1 MSEVAQE
8 LDGSQVAERQWHRY
22 VRARDA
28 GHRRFVEDAE
38 RFRCYYEGDQWE
50 QQVRKQLEDEGRP
63 ALTINMVL
71 STINAMLGEYTNRQ
85 ASLSY
90 KPKHNGTFD
99 RAQILTKLSQ
109 HILDE
114 NDYESVEWD
123 CVTDGLIPGRG
134 FLDVRL
140 NFDQHMQGD
149 IVINSLDPTEVV
161 LDPDAK
167 EYDPDTWSEVIRTFW
182 STLDEIEVE
191 FGKDKREEVEGLVSR
206 GSYYGYDS
214 FEFDRNQFGDDDDF
228 SDFYR
233 HHETDRNVR
242 NIRLI
247 SRQYKQVTR
256 ASFFIDPDT
265 GDLSPVPMDWSE
277 ERRDEFAK
285 RMNLFIHKKPS
296 QRIRWTVTVDKV
308 VLHDEWSPYESFTI
322 VPFFPYF
329 QRGRPFGAVENLVG
343 SQDHLNKT
351 TSQELHVINT
361 TANSGWTVEEG
372 TLVNM
377 TEDEFAE
384 RGAETGLVL
393 VHARGSNAPQKVQP
407 NQVPTGLELLSN
419 KSRQFLREI
428 SGLEGVLGID
438 SPEISGVA
446 LEGKNQRANV
456 QLAVPFMNLARTR
469 RIVGRRILE
478 LVQRFYTENRLITI
492 VKRTPGHN
500 EEKTEQVEINKPD
513 EFGDIAN
520 DVTLGRYGVVVGT
533 QPSRDNFD
541 DVQFA
546 EAMQLRQ
553 NGVAVPDHIIVRY
566 SRLADRNELSELLA
580 EQVGAAE
587 PTEQELQLQR
597 QQQQLQIQTAQAEL
611 EKLMAEAEE
620 TQSRA
625 QLNAAKAE
633 KEGAGMDSAEN
644 QLKLQDLET
653 KIRMKREELQ
663 TRIQLAQMTHASDRE
678 KAASQGAVQLAT
690 AQKQGDTQLQ
700 TTLLNLQG
708 RERGNS

>member
-1 MSEVAQE
+1 MAEAGQK
-8 LDGSQVAERQWHRY
+8 LDGGTKVAERQWRRY

-28 GHRRFVEDAE
+28 GHRQFVDAAE
-38 RFRCYYEGDQWE
+38 RYRSYYEGDQWDE
-50 QQVRKQLEDEGRP
+50 NIRKQLEEEGRP

-99 RAQILTKLSQ
+99 KANVLTKLAQ

-114 NDYESVEWD
+114 NDYESTEWD
-123 CVTDGLIPGRG
+123 AVTDGLITGRG
-134 FLDVRL
+134 FLDLRL
-140 NFDQHMQGD
+140 DFEQHMQGD
-149 IVINSLDPTEVV
+149 IKITALDPSEVV

-167 EYDPDTWSEVIRTFW
+167 EYDPDTWTEVIRTFW
-182 STLDEIEVE
+182 STPDEIEVE
-191 FGKDKREEVEGLVSR
+191 FGKNKRDEIEGLVSR

-214 FEFDRNQFGDDDDF
+214 FEFDQNRFGDNHDPSEFHFQD
-228 SDFYR
+228 
-233 HHETDRNVR
+233 ETDRSVR
-242 NIRLI
+242 TVRVV
-247 SRQYKQVTR
+247 SRQHKEVTK
-256 ASFFIDPDT
+256 ASFFIDPET

-277 ERRDEFAK
+277 ERRDSFAK
-285 RMNLFIHKKPS
+285 QMGLFIHRKPA

-308 VLHDEWSPYESFTI
+308 VLHDEWSPYDTFTI
-322 VPFFPYF
+322 IPFFPYF

-377 TEDEFAE
+377 TEDELTE

-393 VHARGSNAPQKVQP
+393 VHARGSNPPQKVQP
-407 NQVPTGLELLSN
+407 NQVPTGLEMMSN

-469 RIVGRRILE
+469 RILGDKVLE
-478 LVQRFYTENRLITI
+478 LIQRFYTENRLITI
-492 VKRTPGHN
+492 VKKAPGHN
-500 EEKTEQVEINKPD
+500 EEKSEQIEINKPD
-513 EFGDIAN
+513 QFGNIVN
-520 DVTLGRYGVVVGT
+520 DMTLGRYGVSVAT

-553 NGVAVPDHIIVRY
+553 NGIAVPDHIIVRY
-566 SRLADRNELSELLA
+566 SRLADRDEVAELLA

-708 RERGNS
+708 RSQG

>member
-1 MSEVAQE
+1 MSQAAQE
-8 LDGSQVAERQWHRY
+8 LKGSEVAERQWNRY

-28 GHRRFVEDAE
+28 GHRHFIEAAE
-38 RFRCYYEGDQWE
+38 RYRSYYEGDQWE
-50 QQVRKQLEDEGRP
+50 EKVRKKLEDEGRP

-99 RAQILTKLSQ
+99 RAQILTKLAQ

-140 NFDQHMQGD
+140 DFEQHMQGD
-149 IVINSLDPTEVV
+149 VRIRALDPTEVV

-167 EYDPDTWSEVIRTFW
+167 EYDPDTWTEVIRTFW
-182 STLDEIEVE
+182 STPDEIEVE
-191 FGKDKREEVEGLVSR
+191 FGKDKRDEVEGLVSR

-214 FEFDRNQFGDDDDF
+214 FEFDRNRFGQDHDPSEFHYRDD
-228 SDFYR
+228 
-233 HHETDRNVR
+233 TDRD
-242 NIRLI
+242 IRSI
-247 SRQYKQVTR
+247 RVVSRQHRKVTK
-256 ASFFIDPDT
+256 ASFFVDPQS
-265 GDLSPVPMDWSE
+265 GDLSAVPMGWSN
-277 ERRDEFAK
+277 ERRDEFAE
-285 RMNLFIHKKPS
+285 RMGLFIHRKPT

-308 VLHDEWSPYESFTI
+308 VLHDDWSPYETFTI
-322 VPFFPYF
+322 IPFFPYF

-361 TANSGWTVEEG
+361 TANSGWTAEEG

-377 TEDEFAE
+377 TEDELTE

-393 VHARGSNAPQKVQP
+393 VHARGSNPPQKIQP
-407 NQVPTGLELLSN
+407 NQVPTGLDLMSN

-428 SGLEGVLGID
+428 SGLEGVLGIS

-469 RIVGRRILE
+469 RILGRKILE

-492 VKRTPGHN
+492 VRKTPGHD
-500 EEKTEQVEINKPD
+500 EQSTEQIEINKPD

-520 DVTLGRYGVVVGT
+520 DITLGRYGVAVAT

-566 SRLADRNELSELLA
+566 SRLADRDELSELLA
-580 EQVGAAE
+580 KQVGAAE
-587 PTEQELQLQR
+587 PTEQELQLQ
-597 QQQQLQIQTAQAEL
+597 QQQQELAIQTAQAEL
-611 EKLMAEAEE
+611 EKLVSESQEI
-620 TQSRA
+620 QSRA

-633 KEGAGMDSAEN
+633 QEGAGIDSAEN
-644 QLKLQDLET
+644 QLKLQDLEA

-663 TRIQLAQMTHASDRE
+663 TRLQLAQMTHSAGRE
-678 KAASQGAVQLAT
+678 KAAAQGAVQLAT

-708 RERGNS
+708 RSQR